1 MSKKLTGIIL
11 SYLLIAIDIVI
22 GIMLVPFLLHSIGDY
37 GYGVYKLLFSTASY
51 LAVLDFGIGGTI
63 TRYIVKYKTEG
74 KEKEKENFMAM
85 GLVIYGV
92 LAVVVI
98 IFASLV
104 CIAIPNIYKASI
116 KSEDMKMAQIMFMI
130 LCSTTAVRLFNHAYH
145 GLFAAYER
153 FTYSKGVNIA
163 QVLLRVLLLVIGL
176 YFVKSAMVIA
186 VVDFSLSLSILILNT
201 FYTKLGIKFKV
212 KLHKW
217 DGAIAKEAGVF
228 TLAILFQSIINQFN
242 TNANNMILGAFVD
255 AASIAI
261 YSIALQLYSMYGNL
275 STSVSSIFLP
285 SISRNVFAGA
295 NDDEITESIIRPSRM
310 QLMVLLLALSGFVLF
325 GQDFIGVWVGEGYD
339 IVYILACILLLTS
352 TIDLSQN
359 TITSVLKAKNKLHG
373 KTAIL
378 GASTAINI
386 FITFLLVPRFGIIGA
401 VIGTAF
407 SMVFGYGLALNL
419 YYHFKIGVNMIT
431 YYKKTYKGILPA
443 VLIALVPGALIN
455 RFVSANSWF
464 MFIIEA
470 AIYCILYLTIIYFI
484 GMNKYEKEYVGS
496 LFKKFISK
504 RHKKPIK

>member
-1 MSKKLTGIIL
+1 MSKKLTGIVL
-11 SYLLIAIDIVI
+11 SYLLIGIDIVI
-22 GIMLVPFLLHSIGDY
+22 GIMLVPFLLHSLGDY

-63 TRYIVKYKTEG
+63 TRYIVKYRTE
-74 KEKEKENFMAM
+74 KKEEEKESFMAM
-85 GLVIYGV
+85 GLIIYGV
-92 LAVVVI
+92 LALVVI
-98 IFASLV
+98 AFASFV
-104 CIAIPNIYKASI
+104 CAAIPSMYKASI
-116 KSEDMKMAQIMFMI
+116 KADDMQFAQIMFMV
-130 LCSTTAVRLFNHAYH
+130 LCTTTAVRLFNHAYH

-153 FTYSKGVNIA
+153 FTYSKGVNIT
-163 QVLLRVLLLVIGL
+163 QVLLRVLLLVVGL
-176 YFVKSAMVIA
+176 YFIKSAMVVAA
-186 VVDFSLSLSILILNT
+186 VDLSLAVSILILNI
-201 FYTKLGIKFKV
+201 FYTKFGIKFKV

-217 DGAIAKEAGVF
+217 DNTIAKEAGVF

-242 TNANNMILGAFVD
+242 TNANNMILGVFVD
-255 AASIAI
+255 AASIAL

-295 NDDEITESIIRPSRM
+295 SDDEITESIIRPSRM

-325 GQDFIGVWVGEGYD
+325 GKDFIGVWVGEGYD
-339 IVYILACILLLTS
+339 MVYVLACILLATS

-378 GASTAINI
+378 GASTAVNI
-386 FITFLLVPRFGIIGA
+386 LITFLLVPRFGIVGA

-407 SMVFGYGLALNL
+407 SMIFGYGLALNL

-443 VLIALVPGALIN
+443 VLIALIPGAVIN
-455 RFVSANSWF
+455 HFIAANSWIL
-464 MFIIEA
+464 FIVEA
-470 AIYCILYLTIIYFI
+470 AAYCVFYGFIIYFI
-484 GMNKYEKEYVGS
+484 GMNKSEKEYVGN
-496 LFKKFISK
+496 LFKKLMV
-504 RHKKPIK
+504 KK

>member
-1 MSKKLTGIIL
+1 MSKKISGIIL
-11 SYLLIAIDIVI
+11 SYLLIGIDIVI
-22 GIMLVPFLLHSIGDY
+22 GIMLVPFLLRSIGDY

-63 TRYIVKYKTEG
+63 TRYIVKYRTE
-74 KEKEKENFMAM
+74 KKDEEKESFMAM
-85 GLVIYGV
+85 GLIIYGA
-92 LAVVVI
+92 LALIVV

-104 CIAIPNIYKASI
+104 SLAIPGMYKASI
-116 KSEDMKMAQIMFMI
+116 KAEDMQMAQTMFMI
-130 LCSTTAVRLFNHAYH
+130 LCSTTATRLFNHAYH

-153 FTYSKGVNIA
+153 FTYSKGVNIM
-163 QVLLRVLLLVIGL
+163 QVLTRVLLLVVGL
-176 YFVKSAMVIA
+176 HFIKSAMVIA
-186 VVDFSLSLSILILNT
+186 VVDLLLALSILVLNI
-201 FYTKLGIKFKV
+201 FYTKFKIKFRI

-217 DGAIAKEAGVF
+217 DGSIAKEAGVF

-242 TNANNMILGAFVD
+242 TNANNMILGVFVD
-255 AASIAI
+255 AASIAV
-261 YSIALQLYSMYGNL
+261 YSIALQLYTMYGNL
-275 STSVSSIFLP
+275 STSVSSVFLP
-285 SISRNVFAGA
+285 SISRTVFKGA

-325 GQDFIGVWVGEGYD
+325 GRDFIGVWVGDGYD
-339 IVYILACILLLTS
+339 MIYVLACILLLTS

-386 FITFLLVPRFGIIGA
+386 LITFLLVPRFGIIGA

-407 SMVFGYGLALNL
+407 SMIFGYGLALNL

-443 VLIALVPGALIN
+443 VILALIPGALIN
-455 RFVSANSWF
+455 YFIPGKSWLL
-464 MFIIEA
+464 FILEA
-470 AIYCILYLTIIYFI
+470 AVYCVFYATIIYFI
-484 GMNKYEKEYVGS
+484 GMNKGEKEYVRA
-496 LFKKFISK
+496 LINKFTRRK
-504 RHKKPIK
+504 